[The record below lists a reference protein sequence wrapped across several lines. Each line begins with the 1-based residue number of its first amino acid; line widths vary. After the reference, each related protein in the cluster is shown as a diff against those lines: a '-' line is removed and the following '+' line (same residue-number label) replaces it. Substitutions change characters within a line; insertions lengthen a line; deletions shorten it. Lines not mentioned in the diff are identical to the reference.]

1 MNKKPLIDQL
11 ADALCCLPGV
21 GPKTAQ
27 RMVLYLLERDRE
39 GGRYLAGQLT
49 AAMDRVRHCLRCR
62 NLTELEVCEICISE
76 RRDRGLLCIVES
88 PGDVL
93 AIEHTGH
100 FRGHYFVLMGTLSP
114 IDGVG
119 PAEIGVDELL
129 ARCDED
135 VSEVILALASTVEG
149 EATTHYLSEAIK
161 SKGIKVTRIAQ
172 GVPLGGELEYID
184 GGTLSHALNGRQVL

>member
-1 MNKKPLIDQL
+1 MNKPLIDQL
-11 ADALCCLPGV
+11 AEAFCCLPGV

-39 GGRYLAGQLT
+39 GGRHLAGRLSE
-49 AAMDRVRHCLRCR
+49 AMDKVGHCERCR
-62 NLTELEVCEICISE
+62 NFSETSLCEICSSA
-76 RRDRGLLCIVES
+76 RRDDKLLCVVET

-93 AIEHTGH
+93 AIEQTGH
-100 FRGHYFVLMGTLSP
+100 YSGLYFVLMGNLSP

-119 PAEIGVDELL
+119 PSELGIDRLIDRAEGID
-129 ARCDED
+129 
-135 VSEVILALASTVEG
+135 EVILALASTVEG
-149 EATTHYLSEAIK
+149 EATMHYITEAVK
-161 SKGIKVTRIAQ
+161 EKGVKVSRIAQ